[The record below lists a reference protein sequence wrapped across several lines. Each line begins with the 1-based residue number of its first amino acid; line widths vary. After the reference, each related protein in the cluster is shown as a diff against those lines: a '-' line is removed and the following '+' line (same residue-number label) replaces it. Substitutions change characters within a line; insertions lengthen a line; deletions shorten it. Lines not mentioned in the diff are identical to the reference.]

1 MAYNYDGYLSFG
13 TRIDESGFEKGVSNM
28 KSLAN
33 LSSKAIAATLSG
45 TENKVT
51 SFAASFS
58 NELKK
63 ITNQALGLASI
74 TENSMNQSSI
84 WVEKNMS
91 QLEKT
96 MASIS
101 EASIQM
107 AKEKAVSYRDLGAL
121 YLKYMKEGI
130 DEETSAAISSMEWQ
144 VDTNVN
150 AFVAANKKAA
160 PQYRKA
166 AQELMA
172 VYKTALK
179 DGADEA
185 YKLMETK
192 IEEITEEAQKQY
204 NAIIDEKQRME
215 EKLSAY
221 GDPFTFNG
229 DGEVQL
235 GKIDQQI
242 EILEKYSKILDEL
255 QEKGISQG
263 LFDEILGMDVED
275 GMDFGEELLSKSD
288 VFFSEYS
295 KTWEEKQELVREI
308 AAKFYDKELEA
319 LDEDFTSEM
328 NKALRD
334 IPSLCQDVG
343 VDAMEGVVH
352 GMESKR
358 SDAVATAKSIA
369 DAIIKE
375 LKRATETASPSKR
388 AAREVGKPI
397 TQGVIKGMNDAYDPQ
412 ELQSYT
418 NRMMADIGYSQV
430 KAAQNISYLNTSS
443 VVNSSTYHNGG
454 DFVLKIEKM
463 VNDGKGSV
471 SSLLQ
476 EAEFYRKQKV
486 SATGGA

>member
-33 LSSKAIAATLSG
+33 LSSKAIASTISG
-45 TENKVT
+45 TESKVALFTT
-51 SFAASFS
+51 SFTK
-58 NELKK
+58 ELEK
-63 ITNQALGLASI
+63 ITNLALGLTNI
-74 TENSMNQSSI
+74 TEKSMNQRSI
-84 WVEKNMS
+84 QVEKNMS

-96 MASIS
+96 IGSIS
-101 EASIQM
+101 EASIQK
-107 AKEKAVSYRDLGAL
+107 AKKKAVSYRDLGAL
-121 YLKYMKEGI
+121 YLKYMKEGM

-144 VDTNVN
+144 VDSNVN

-172 VYKTALK
+172 VYKVALK

-185 YKLMETK
+185 YKLVETK
-192 IEEITEEAQKQY
+192 IEEITEKAQKQY
-204 NAIIDEKQRME
+204 NAIMEEKQRME

-221 GDPFTFNG
+221 GDLFTFNV
-229 DGEVQL
+229 DGEVHL

-242 EILEKYSKILDEL
+242 EDLEKYSKILDEL

-263 LFDEILGMDVED
+263 LFDEVLGMGVED

-288 VFFSEYS
+288 DFFSEYS

-308 AAKFYDKELEA
+308 AAKFYDKELES
-319 LDEDFTSEM
+319 LDEDFTSQM
-328 NKALRD
+328 NKALSD

-343 VDAMEGVVH
+343 VDAMEGVVN

-388 AAREVGKPI
+388 AAREVGKPL
-397 TQGVIKGMNDAYDPQ
+397 TQGIIKGMNDAYNPQ
-412 ELQSYT
+412 ELQAYT
-418 NRMMADIGYSQV
+418 DKMMLDIGNSQV
-430 KAAQNISYLNTSS
+430 KAAQNVSYLNTSS
-443 VVNSSTYHNGG
+443 VVNSSTYNNGG